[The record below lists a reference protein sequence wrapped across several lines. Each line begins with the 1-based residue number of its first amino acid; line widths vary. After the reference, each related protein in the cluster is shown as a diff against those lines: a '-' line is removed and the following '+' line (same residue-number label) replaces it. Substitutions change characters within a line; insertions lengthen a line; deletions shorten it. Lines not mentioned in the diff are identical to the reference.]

1 MANLQK
7 LKRRNTLG
15 APPTPEEASAN
26 LAAPEIAPVPTQSPS
41 MTRSPETAQ
50 AVHGQRIEERRVE
63 EGRVEEGRIDGR
75 TLRRTGRT
83 VQLALRVKP
92 SFDHRLRQAAAR
104 DRLLLCEVLERA
116 LDTYELAR

>member
-1 MANLQK
+1 M
-7 LKRRNTLG
+7 
-15 APPTPEEASAN
+15 
-26 LAAPEIAPVPTQSPS
+26 
-41 MTRSPETAQ
+41 AQ
-50 AVHGQRIEERRVE
+50 AVRGQRIEER
-63 EGRVEEGRIDGR
+63 RVEEGRIDGR

-116 LDTYELAR
+116 LDTYESAR